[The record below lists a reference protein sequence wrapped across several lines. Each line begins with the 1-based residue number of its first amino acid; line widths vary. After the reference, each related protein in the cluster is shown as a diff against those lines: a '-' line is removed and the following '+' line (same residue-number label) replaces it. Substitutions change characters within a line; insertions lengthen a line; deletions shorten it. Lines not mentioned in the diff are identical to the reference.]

1 MLVLLVGRQEANGGN
16 RIAHASAT
24 ARGRSAMAIVTIAEI
39 IEHTTSTRRLPHRS
53 HARKAA
59 EINENYKRSSNT
71 RTERDLARAI
81 YEVLRMRYYV
91 CGCRARAARD
101 YCAV

>member
-1 MLVLLVGRQEANGGN
+1 MGEGQLYARCNARVADEAEVDARSASRQTRGEWG
-16 RIAHASAT
+16 IAHASAT

-71 RTERDLARAI
+71 RTYTQALHGRSET
-81 YEVLRMRYYV
+81 
-91 CGCRARAARD
+91 
-101 YCAV
+101 

>member
-71 RTERDLARAI
+71 RTYTQALHGRSET
-81 YEVLRMRYYV
+81 
-91 CGCRARAARD
+91 
-101 YCAV
+101 